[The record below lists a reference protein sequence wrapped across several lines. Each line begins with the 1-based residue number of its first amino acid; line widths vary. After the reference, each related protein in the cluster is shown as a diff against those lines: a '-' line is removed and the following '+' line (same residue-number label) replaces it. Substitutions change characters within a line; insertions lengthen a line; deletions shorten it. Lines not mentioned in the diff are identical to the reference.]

1 MNTISILLPSL
12 LAYIALVYW
21 LIKHF
26 KFISLLAD
34 GKDFTRSANNRLT
47 AIVKRILD
55 FFLIVYLF
63 IIIAWLPIM
72 VIMAL
77 SQSGSPSWGIDIG
90 AFASFKFDL
99 KQIADISFSGLR
111 HPEISGKT
119 TLNIDTSNLFAWYL
133 FATTQLLSA
142 IVAFYS
148 VIQLRALILSFKNG
162 LYFSQENA
170 NRIKKLGFILII
182 WNLINPLVQY
192 FGWGTVIKNISFT
205 TPILNLYPAFQLN
218 SGALFIGVMLIILSK
233 ILQEAFV
240 ISQEQELTI

>member
-12 LAYIALVYW
+12 IAYVAFVYW
-21 LIKHF
+21 LIKYF
-26 KFISLLAD
+26 KFISLWAE
-34 GKDFTRSANNRLT
+34 GKDFTSSANNRLT
-47 AIVKRILD
+47 AIVKRVLD
-55 FFLIVYLF
+55 FFLVFYLF
-63 IIIAWLPIM
+63 IIIVWLPIM
-72 VIMAL
+72 VVMAL
-77 SQSGSPSWGIDIG
+77 SQIGSPTWGIDIG

-99 KQIADISFSGLR
+99 QQIADVSFTGLR

-133 FATTQLLSA
+133 FAVTQLLSA

-162 LYFSQENA
+162 LYFSQKNA
-170 NRIKKLGFILII
+170 SRIKKLGIILIV
-182 WNLINPLVQY
+182 WNLLNPLVQY
-192 FGWGTVIKNISFT
+192 FGWGTVIKSISFT
-205 TPILNLYPAFQLN
+205 SPVLNLYPAFELN
-218 SGALFIGVMLIILSK
+218 SGALFIGVMLMILSK

>member
-12 LAYIALVYW
+12 LIYIGFVYW
-21 LIKHF
+21 IIKHF
-26 KFISLLAD
+26 EFALLWAQ
-34 GKDFTRSANNRLT
+34 GKDFTHSANNRLT

-55 FFLIVYLF
+55 FFLVVYLSV
-63 IIIAWLPIM
+63 IIMWLPIM

-77 SQSGSPSWGIDIG
+77 SQSGSPTWGIDIG

-99 KQIADISFSGLR
+99 KQISDIGFTGLR

-133 FATTQLLSA
+133 FAITQLFSA

-170 NRIKKLGFILII
+170 SRIRKLGFILIV
-182 WNLINPLVQY
+182 WNLLNPLVQY
-192 FGWGTVIKNISFT
+192 FGWGTVIKSISFT
-205 TPILNLYPAFQLN
+205 TPVLNLYPAFQLN

>member
-21 LIKHF
+21 LIKRF

-133 FATTQLLSA
+133 FATTQLLSV

-170 NRIKKLGFILII
+170 SRIKKLGFILII
-182 WNLINPLVQY
+182 WNLLNPLVQY
-192 FGWGTVIKNISFT
+192 FGWGTVIKSISFT
-205 TPILNLYPAFQLN
+205 SPVLNLYPAFQLN
-218 SGALFIGVMLIILSK
+218 SGALFIGVMLIIFSK

>member
-1 MNTISILLPSL
+1 MNTFSIILPSAL
-12 LAYIALVYW
+12 IYIALVYW
-21 LIKHF
+21 LIKYF
-26 KFISLLAD
+26 KFASLWTE
-34 GKDFTRSANNRLT
+34 GKDFTSSANNRLT

-55 FFLIVYLF
+55 FFLVFYLF
-63 IIIAWLPIM
+63 IIIIWLPIM
-72 VIMAL
+72 VVMAL
-77 SQSGSPSWGIDIG
+77 SQSVSPTWGIDIG

-99 KQIADISFSGLR
+99 KQIADIGFTGLR

-133 FATTQLLSA
+133 FAITQLFSA

-170 NRIKKLGFILII
+170 RRIKKLGFILII
-182 WNLINPLVQY
+182 WNLLNPLVQY
-192 FGWGTVIKNISFT
+192 FGWGAVIKSISFT
-205 TPILNLYPAFQLN
+205 SPVLNLYPAFQLN
-218 SGALFIGVMLIILSK
+218 IGALFIGVMLIILSK
-233 ILQEAFV
+233 ILQEASM